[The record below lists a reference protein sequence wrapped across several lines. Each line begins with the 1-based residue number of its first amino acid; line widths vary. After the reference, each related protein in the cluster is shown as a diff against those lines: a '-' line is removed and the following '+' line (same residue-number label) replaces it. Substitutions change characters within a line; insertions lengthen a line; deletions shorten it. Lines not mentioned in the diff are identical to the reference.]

1 MQGTGLSRCG
11 VLAGLLLACVPTSR
25 AQFSQAPDVPK
36 SAVSSPALKPPAGAK
51 VAIVEFDDL
60 QCPMCAAWNPRLMQ
74 AAAQYHVPWVRHDW
88 LIPGHPWSQQ
98 AAVNARWFDSKSG
111 KLGSDYRNA
120 VFAQQPGI
128 ATQEDLQACTERFAR
143 EHGLAMPFAIDPQG
157 KLLDA
162 VRADCRLGTSLGVH
176 ETPTVWVVTAG
187 SHEAGHSFA
196 RLLDVNLL
204 SVYLD
209 QAASATADTARR
221 R

>member
-1 MQGTGLSRCG
+1 MFWRGCCLPASP
-11 VLAGLLLACVPTSR
+11 LSR
-25 AQFSQAPDVPK
+25 AQFPQPPDLPEG
-36 SAVSSPALKPPAGAK
+36 AVSSPVLKPPAGAR

-60 QCPMCAAWNPRLMQ
+60 QCPMCAAWNPVLMQ
-74 AAAQYHVPWVRHDW
+74 AATKYHVPWVRHDW
-88 LIPGHPWSQQ
+88 LIPGHPWSRQ
-98 AAVNARWFDSKSG
+98 AAVNARWFDSRSG

-128 ATQEDLQACTERFAR
+128 ATQEDLQACIERFAR

-176 ETPTVWVVTAG
+176 ETPTVWIVTSG

-209 QAASATADTARR
+209 QAASATADTPRHRPIAR
-221 R
+221 